1 MPAPFTLKKL
11 EKTMKPNI
19 ITMKSF
25 AKINLSLDVL
35 GKLPDGYHE
44 VEMVLHQIELYDDVS
59 IRLIPD
65 EKGIEVS
72 TNRKYLPRDQR
83 NIAYQAADL
92 MREVGGIREKIR
104 IDIKKR
110 IPVTAGLGGGSGNAA
125 SVLLGLNHLLGMK
138 MSLEQL
144 MTHGEKLGSD
154 VVFSLMGQA
163 ASHDFL
169 GDEIRRDP
177 KAGICALA
185 KGRGTQLSPLQGIKA
200 YVVLTKPPVGCS
212 TPEIYK
218 LFDEEIVETRPNNQE
233 LIDGLRKK
241 NWDLIS
247 KNMVNVLEN
256 VVFKRYAIAM
266 YTKSKVISLGGAQ
279 GILMSG
285 SGPTI
290 YGLYLEEEE
299 ARKTYKIM
307 KNELRETFL
316 TQTSVLGYSI

>member
-1 MPAPFTLKKL
+1 
-11 EKTMKPNI
+11 MKPNI

-35 GKLPDGYHE
+35 GGLPDGYHE

-59 IRLIPD
+59 IRVVPD

-72 TNRKYLPRDQR
+72 TNRKYLPRDHR

-92 MREVGGIREKIR
+92 MKEVGGIREKIR

-125 SVLLGLNHLLGMK
+125 SVLLGLNHLLDMG

-144 MTHGEKLGSD
+144 MAYGEKLGSD
-154 VVFSLMGQA
+154 VAFSLMGQA

-169 GDEIRRDP
+169 AEEIRFDP

-200 YVVLTKPPVGCS
+200 YVVLTKPPVACS
-212 TPEIYK
+212 TPEIYG
-218 LFDEEIVETRPNNQE
+218 LFDNEIVEERPNTQE
-233 LIDGLRKK
+233 LIEGLQDE
-241 NWDLIS
+241 NWELIS

-256 VVFKRYAIAM
+256 VTFKRYAIAM
-266 YTKSKVISLGGAQ
+266 YTKSKVMSLAGSQ

-290 YGLYLEEEE
+290 YGLYLEEEK

-307 KNELRETFL
+307 KDEFRETFL
-316 TQTSVLGYSI
+316 TQTSVLGYSL